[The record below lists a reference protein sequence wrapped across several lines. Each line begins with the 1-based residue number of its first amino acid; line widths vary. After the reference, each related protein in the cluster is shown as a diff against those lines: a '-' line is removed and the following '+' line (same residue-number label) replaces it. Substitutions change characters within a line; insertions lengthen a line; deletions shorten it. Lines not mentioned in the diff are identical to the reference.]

1 MPAYGPEPETHAGRR
16 PGMLAVTFVILALSL
31 SYLPATAQQRIAW
44 TMRVTVLRPFLATQE
59 RLALARMNARD
70 VQELMAQVDSMTAV
84 LSTQAALS
92 DENRELRQLL
102 DLSERAG
109 PTFLPATVLRAGT
122 AGSES
127 MFLVAVGSA
136 QGVYEGAP
144 VVTRNGLVGVIRE
157 VQNEIS
163 RGMDWTHPDFTA
175 SAMLE
180 DGTMFGLV
188 ENRRGAFRE
197 VDRLVLDGM
206 AFNEEALPG
215 TRVLTSGLGGYPRGI
230 PVGVVDEVEETQ
242 GRWRKSYWLRPMVQ
256 PGQVTHVLIATRGA
270 GDDISALWSAD
281 SLPASGPSPMST
293 SPQADS
299 AQTSDSVQATE
310 ERAPGRQS
318 R

>member
-1 MPAYGPEPETHAGRR
+1 VPGYGPEPERNAGRR
-16 PGMLAVTFVILALSL
+16 PGVLAVTFVILVLTI

-44 TMRVTVLRPFLATQE
+44 TMRVTILRPFLATQE
-59 RLALARMNARD
+59 RLAAARMNARD
-70 VQELMAQVDSMTAV
+70 VEELMAQVDSMTAV

-92 DENRELRQLL
+92 DENHVLRELLN
-102 DLSERAG
+102 LSERAG
-109 PTFLPATVLRAGT
+109 PTFLPATVLRAGM

-157 VQNEIS
+157 VQKEIS

-180 DGTMFGLV
+180 DGTMFGFV
-188 ENRRGAFRE
+188 DNRRGTFRE
-197 VDRLVLDGM
+197 VDRLVLDGT

-215 TRVLTSGLGGYPRGI
+215 TRVLTSGLGGVYPRGI
-230 PVGVVDEVEETQ
+230 PVGVVAEVEATQ
-242 GRWRKSYWLRPMVQ
+242 GQWRKSYWLRPMVE

-270 GDDISALWSAD
+270 GDYIADLWLAD
-281 SLPASGPSPMST
+281 SVST
-293 SPQADS
+293 SGSVPTPTS
-299 AQTSDSVQATE
+299 IQTSDSVQATE
-310 ERAPGRQS
+310 AQAPGGQR

>member
-1 MPAYGPEPETHAGRR
+1 
-16 PGMLAVTFVILALSL
+16 
-31 SYLPATAQQRIAW
+31 
-44 TMRVTVLRPFLATQE
+44 
-59 RLALARMNARD
+59 MNARD
-70 VQELMAQVDSMTAV
+70 VEELMAKMASMTAA

-92 DENRELRQLL
+92 DENRALRRLL

-144 VVTRNGLVGVIRE
+144 VVTWNGLVGVIRE
-157 VQNEIS
+157 VQKEIS
-163 RGMDWTHPDFTA
+163 RGMDWTHPDFAA

-180 DGTMFGLV
+180 DGTMFGFV

-197 VDRLVLDGM
+197 VDRLVLDGT
-206 AFNEEALPG
+206 AYNEEALPG
-215 TRVLTSGLGGYPRGI
+215 TRVLTSGLSGVYPRGI
-230 PVGVVDEVEETQ
+230 PVGVIDGVEETQ
-242 GRWRKSYWLRPMVQ
+242 GEWRKSYWLRPMVE

-281 SLPASGPSPMST
+281 SVLAT
-293 SPQADS
+293 
-299 AQTSDSVQATE
+299 QTSDSAQAT
-310 ERAPGRQS
+310 GRQ
-318 R
+318 RR

>member
-1 MPAYGPEPETHAGRR
+1 VPAYGREPETNAGRQS
-16 PGMLAVTFVILALSL
+16 GMLAVTFVILALSL
-31 SYLPATAQQRIAW
+31 SYLPAPAQQRIAW
-44 TMRVTVLRPFLATQE
+44 TMRATVLRPFLVTQD
-59 RLALARMNARD
+59 RLASARMNARD
-70 VQELMAQVDSMTAV
+70 VEELMAKMDSMTAA

-92 DENRELRQLL
+92 DENRALRRLL

-144 VVTRNGLVGVIRE
+144 VVTWNGLVGVIRE
-157 VQNEIS
+157 VQKEIS
-163 RGMDWTHPDFTA
+163 RGMDWTHPDFAA

-180 DGTMFGLV
+180 DGTMFGFV

-197 VDRLVLDGM
+197 VDRLVLDGT
-206 AFNEEALPG
+206 AYNEEALPG
-215 TRVLTSGLGGYPRGI
+215 TRVLTSGLSGVYPRGI
-230 PVGVVDEVEETQ
+230 PVGVIDGVEETQ
-242 GRWRKSYWLRPMVQ
+242 GEWRKSYWLRPMVE

-281 SLPASGPSPMST
+281 SVLATLT
-293 SPQADS
+293 SDS
-299 AQTSDSVQATE
+299 AQAT
-310 ERAPGRQS
+310 GR
-318 R
+318 RRK

>member
-1 MPAYGPEPETHAGRR
+1 MPAYGPEPDTTAGRR
-16 PGMLAVTFVILALSL
+16 PRMLAVTFVILALSL

-44 TMRVTVLRPFLATQE
+44 TIRVTVLRPFLATQD
-59 RLALARMNARD
+59 RLASARMNARD

-92 DENRELRQLL
+92 DENRALRQLL

-127 MFLVAVGSA
+127 MFLVAVGSV

-144 VVTRNGLVGVIRE
+144 VVTRNGLVGVILE

-163 RGMDWTHPDFTA
+163 LGMEWTHPDFAA

-180 DGTMFGLV
+180 DGTMFGFV

-197 VDRLVLDGM
+197 VDRLVLDGT
-206 AFNEEALPG
+206 AYNEEALPG
-215 TRVLTSGLGGYPRGI
+215 TRVLTSGLSGVYPRGI
-230 PVGVVDEVEETQ
+230 PVGVIAEVEETQ
-242 GRWRKSYWLRPMVQ
+242 GEWRKSYWLRPMVEL
-256 PGQVTHVLIATRGA
+256 GQITHVLIATRGA

-281 SLPASGPSPMST
+281 SVPAIPT
-293 SPQADS
+293 A
-299 AQTSDSVQATE
+299 DSVQAT
-310 ERAPGRQS
+310 GRQ
-318 R
+318 RR

>member
-1 MPAYGPEPETHAGRR
+1 MPAYGSEPDTTAGRR
-16 PGMLAVTFVILALSL
+16 PRMLAVTFVILALSL

-44 TMRVTVLRPFLATQE
+44 TIRATVLRPFLATQD
-59 RLALARMNARD
+59 RLASARMNARD

-92 DENRELRQLL
+92 DENRALRQLL

-127 MFLVAVGSA
+127 MFLVAVGSV

-144 VVTRNGLVGVIRE
+144 VVTRNGLVGVILE

-163 RGMDWTHPDFTA
+163 LGMEWTHPDFAA

-180 DGTMFGLV
+180 DGTMFGFV

-197 VDRLVLDGM
+197 VDRLVLDGT
-206 AFNEEALPG
+206 AYNEEALPG
-215 TRVLTSGLGGYPRGI
+215 TRVLTSGLSGVYPRGI
-230 PVGVVDEVEETQ
+230 PVGVIAEVEETQ
-242 GRWRKSYWLRPMVQ
+242 GEWRKSYWLRPMVEL
-256 PGQVTHVLIATRGA
+256 GQITHVLIATRGA

-281 SLPASGPSPMST
+281 SVPAIPT
-293 SPQADS
+293 A
-299 AQTSDSVQATE
+299 DSVQAT
-310 ERAPGRQS
+310 GRQ
-318 R
+318 RR